1 MQIPACIV
9 HDILR
14 RPHQAKRRVG
24 KKESANRHK
33 DTAQQ
38 RKGNRRVDCLAD
50 PLTASR
56 PVKLGDDNCR
66 TRRKS
71 YKKANQ
77 QVRKHRCA
85 SADRRQRFL
94 SDKTAYYHRICR
106 IIELLKK
113 SSK

>member
-1 MQIPACIV
+1 MRIPHSSEKAIAV
-9 HDILR
+9 W
-14 RPHQAKRRVG
+14 
-24 KKESANRHK
+24 
-33 DTAQQ
+33 TAS
-38 RKGNRRVDCLAD
+38 
-50 PLTASR
+50 LTASR